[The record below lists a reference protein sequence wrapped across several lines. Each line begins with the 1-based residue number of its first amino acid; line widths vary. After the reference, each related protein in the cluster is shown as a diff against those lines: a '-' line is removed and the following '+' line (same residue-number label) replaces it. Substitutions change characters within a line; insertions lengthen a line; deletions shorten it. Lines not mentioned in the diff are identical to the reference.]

1 MIQNKLGRGAGSKE
15 NHREK
20 KETYLHMIQTQELSK
35 DFKITM
41 TYMFKMREKM
51 MKKIHGKIENL
62 LARGFETIFF

>member
-20 KETYLHMIQTQELSK
+20 KETYLHMIQTQELSE

-41 TYMFKMREKM
+41 TYIVQNERKNDEENTWENREFISKR
-51 MKKIHGKIENL
+51 I
-62 LARGFETIFF
+62 